1 MGFSRQEYWSGLPC
15 ISPGNIPNA
24 GIQPASLTSPASAG
38 RFFITSATWETHLHV
53 CVCVCV
59 CIKLSMIC
67 LLNIFLQFC
76 LYSPIFLTERFT
88 FPTKWSKSKLI
99 IFFSFGRMLTEYK
112 EYIYYLLPSSCSFV
126 ETIVTVIYINHIVY
140 SCLWWLWQI
149 LVLSSFFYKRQWYLE
164 TPLS

>member
-1 MGFSRQEYWSGLPC
+1 MGCHAFLQGIFPTQGSNQHILHLLHRQAGSLSLAP
-15 ISPGNIPNA
+15 PGKPIYMCVC
-24 GIQPASLTSPASAG
+24 
-38 RFFITSATWETHLHV
+38 V

-59 CIKLSMIC
+59 CIYKKLRMIC

-99 IFFSFGRMLTEYK
+99 FFSFGRMLTEYK

-126 ETIVTVIYINHIVY
+126 ETVVTVIYINHIVY
-140 SCLWWLWQI
+140 SCL
-149 LVLSSFFYKRQWYLE
+149 
-164 TPLS
+164 